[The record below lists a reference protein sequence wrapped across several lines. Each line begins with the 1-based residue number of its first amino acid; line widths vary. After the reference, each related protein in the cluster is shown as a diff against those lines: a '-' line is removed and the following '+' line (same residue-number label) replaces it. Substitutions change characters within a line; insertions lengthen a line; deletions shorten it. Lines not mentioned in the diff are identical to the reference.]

1 MGVFES
7 SAAVRYRFAARECLT
22 LGIHDELSFGQEFV
36 DHVDGYIQD
45 AARIASQVDDVF
57 FCIFVFQLGE
67 TVHEFGVGRTSEFV
81 YLYVSGLGIDH
92 KGNVYAV
99 YGNVVAGYFIS
110 EHFGRSGSQ
119 DAQFY
124 LASFGPA

>member
-1 MGVFES
+1 MVSRMAEPSEMVTGFVPIPYRRIVVHDNTSVIVLYRTGKDFACRCRPFIDQNDDLGVFES

-57 FCIFVFQLGE
+57 FCIFCFS
-67 TVHEFGVGRTSEFV
+67 VGRDCS
-81 YLYVSGLGIDH
+81 
-92 KGNVYAV
+92 
-99 YGNVVAGYFIS
+99 
-110 EHFGRSGSQ
+110 
-119 DAQFY
+119 
-124 LASFGPA
+124 